1 MYIPTYKRVLG
12 IKEEFGDACNPSMSM
27 DEIKKYEDVV
37 TMPRSVTVSDFFTM
51 ELTDVAKEMHAAN
64 LCVCHSYFS
73 DPIVEIVTW
82 FKWMKLMGS

>member
-12 IKEEFGDACNPSMSM
+12 IKDEIGDACNPSMSM

-64 LCVCHSYFS
+64 LSVH
-73 DPIVEIVTW
+73 VTLTSVTQLW
-82 FKWMKLMGS
+82 RLLPGSSG